1 MPGETFKD
9 VYTREHDQHQQYDLK
24 YAILSLPAIYCRGV
38 HGEGIGVDLRFVG
51 CRRVARVTRRA
62 HFGIGT
68 AVVHELAAGAID
80 ALVVVHH
87 KAHVIIE
94 VLGAAN
100 RRIVEH
106 RTLRKRYVAPLLAY
120 CYVR

>member
-1 MPGETFKD
+1 MPFKD
-9 VYTREHDQHQQYDLK
+9 VYTREHEQHQQHDLK
-24 YAILSLPAIYCRGV
+24 YAILSLIAIYYRGV

-62 HFGIGT
+62 HFAIQT
-68 AVVHELAAGAID
+68 AVEHELAAGAID

-87 KAHVIIE
+87 KAHVVIE

-100 RRIVEH
+100 RRIVER